1 MDPAGGL
8 KRQRSISDEANAQS
22 PGAAAYTADAQPAPS
37 LATAAPLTPR
47 DLSLIHI

>member
-22 PGAAAYTADAQPAPS
+22 PGPAAYNPNDTFSVPRWV
-37 LATAAPLTPR
+37 PLLQGPY
-47 DLSLIHI
+47 LS